1 MPNNSNNNVVSSFG
15 IDMPAAYEQA
25 AQNVIDALA
34 IPVTA
39 PVLFQYCYNLLS
51 SYGKNCVTIDDVFT
65 FIVQCKNLGLNPLLK
80 QIYGFVSRGKL
91 VIVVSI
97 EGWNAIAQ
105 RSPAFDGFEFEFGPE
120 SVRELVYK
128 KTAFINGRKTDTN
141 VTIKRTVAD
150 WVRCIIYRKDRGHP
164 IKITTFFDEAYTGS
178 EPWATM
184 PMHMLQN
191 RAFVNA
197 VRKAFNVSAYS
208 DDDKYFNLEPAE
220 PMAAYAEEISAD
232 ALPSAEPVPEPLPA
246 PSDALDV
253 PPSILGQVDPSF
265 NADDVTIPELEPV
278 KKRGRKKK
286 TEPVTE
292 PVTEPIPEPI
302 PEPVPVSGAEDLPLP
317 PLPGNESAEPIPEPV
332 EPDTNAEAVVAPPS
346 VSAIAADL
354 AYSLNQAKN
363 SDALQQLGYMIQ
375 QMRTLAPAD
384 KSYLR
389 TVYTNN
395 LNRLKK

>member
-1 MPNNSNNNVVSSFG
+1 
-15 IDMPAAYEQA
+15 MPAEYEQA
-25 AQNVIDALA
+25 TNDVINELK
-34 IPVTA
+34 INVTA
-39 PVLFQYCYNLLS
+39 PVLFNYCYNLLS
-51 SYGKNCVTIDDVFT
+51 NYGKNCVTIEDVFT
-65 FIVQCKNLGLNPLLK
+65 FLIQCKNLGLNPLLK
-80 QIYGFVSRGKL
+80 QIYGFMSRGKL
-91 VIVVSI
+91 VNVVSI

-105 RSPAFDGFEFEFGPE
+105 RSPVFDGFEFEFGPFSE
-120 SVRELVYK
+120 RELIYK
-128 KTAFINGRKTDTN
+128 KTGFVNGHKSEAN
-141 VTIKRTVAD
+141 VTIKRSVAS
-150 WVRCIIYRKDRGHP
+150 WVKCIVFRKDRAHP
-164 IKITTFFDEAYTGS
+164 IVITTFFDEAYTGS

-197 VRKAFNVSAYS
+197 VRKAFNVSAYA
-208 DDDKYFNLEPAE
+208 DDDKFFNFDDAPE
-220 PMAAYAEEISAD
+220 PMPEPLQASAEEIPAD
-232 ALPSAEPVPEPLPA
+232 AIPEPTPEPLPA
-246 PSDALDV
+246 PEPA
-253 PPSILGQVDPSF
+253 SILGQVDPSF
-265 NADDVTIPELEPV
+265 SASDVSIPELEP

-286 TEPVTE
+286 TEPV
-292 PVTEPIPEPI
+292 PEPI

-332 EPDTNAEAVVAPPS
+332 EPDANAEAVVAPPS

-389 TVYTNN
+389 AIYTNN

>member
-51 SYGKNCVTIDDVFT
+51 GYGKNCVTIDDVFT
-65 FIVQCKNLGLNPLLK
+65 FIVQCKNLGLNPMLK

-91 VIVVSI
+91 VNVVSI

-105 RSPAFDGFEFEFGPE
+105 RSPEFDGFEFEFGPE

-220 PMAAYAEEISAD
+220 PMAAYAEEIPAD
-232 ALPSAEPVPEPLPA
+232 ALPSAEPIPEPLPA

-292 PVTEPIPEPI
+292 PIPQPI

-317 PLPGNESAEPIPEPV
+317 PLPGNESAEPV
-332 EPDTNAEAVVAPPS
+332 EPDANAEAVVAPPS

>member
-1 MPNNSNNNVVSSFG
+1 MPNNNVVSSFG
-15 IDMPAAYEQA
+15 INMPAEYEQA
-25 AQNVIDALA
+25 TNDVINELK
-34 IPVTA
+34 INVTA
-39 PVLFQYCYNLLS
+39 PVLFNYCYNLLS
-51 SYGKNCVTIDDVFT
+51 NYGKNCVTIEDVFT
-65 FIVQCKNLGLNPLLK
+65 FLIQCKNLGLNPLLK
-80 QIYGFVSRGKL
+80 QIYGFMSRGKL
-91 VIVVSI
+91 VNVVSI

-105 RSPAFDGFEFEFGPE
+105 RSPVFDGFEFEFGPFSE
-120 SVRELVYK
+120 RELIYK
-128 KTAFINGRKTDTN
+128 KTGFVNGHKSEAN
-141 VTIKRTVAD
+141 VTIKRSVAS
-150 WVRCIIYRKDRGHP
+150 WVKCIVFRKDRAHP
-164 IKITTFFDEAYTGS
+164 IVITTFFDEAYTGS

-197 VRKAFNVSAYS
+197 VRKAFNVSAYA
-208 DDDKYFNLEPAE
+208 DDDKFFNFDDAPEPIPE
-220 PMAAYAEEISAD
+220 PIPEPLQASAEEIPA
-232 ALPSAEPVPEPLPA
+232 AAIPEPIAEPLPA
-246 PSDALDV
+246 PEPA
-253 PPSILGQVDPSF
+253 SILGQVDPSF
-265 NADDVTIPELEPV
+265 SASDVSIPELEP

-286 TEPVTE
+286 SEQM
-292 PVTEPIPEPI
+292 

>member
-65 FIVQCKNLGLNPLLK
+65 FIVQCKNLGLNPMLK

-91 VIVVSI
+91 VNVVSI

-105 RSPAFDGFEFEFGPE
+105 RSPEFDGFEFEFGPE

-164 IKITTFFDEAYTGS
+164 IKITTFFEEAYTGS

-220 PMAAYAEEISAD
+220 PMAAYAEEIPAD
-232 ALPSAEPVPEPLPA
+232 ALTSAEPIPEPLPA

-286 TEPVTE
+286 TE

-384 KSYLR
+384 KTYLR

>member
-105 RSPAFDGFEFEFGPE
+105 RSPSFDGFEFEFGPE

-164 IKITTFFDEAYTGS
+164 IKITTFFEEAYTGS

-208 DDDKYFNLEPAE
+208 DDDKFFNLEPAE
-220 PMAAYAEEISAD
+220 PMAAYAEEIPAG
-232 ALPSAEPVPEPLPA
+232 ALTSAEPIPEPLPA

-292 PVTEPIPEPI
+292 PIPEPI
-302 PEPVPVSGAEDLPLP
+302 PVSGAEDLPLP
-317 PLPGNESAEPIPEPV
+317 PLHGNESAEPIPEPV

-384 KSYLR
+384 KTYLR